1 MFAGSTDQ
9 AWYWALPL
17 TLGKTLVLFVGL
29 LLASRWLLPRLF
41 HEVAASHS
49 AELFVL
55 LALVI
60 VLLTAWLT
68 HLLGL
73 SPALGAFLAGMLLGE
88 SHYRHQ
94 IEADIRPFRD
104 ILLGLFFVSIG
115 MLIDLQLFAHHGLL
129 ILGLTLALLLIK
141 GTVVAILVRGRG
153 SDVET
158 AWRSGLALAQGGE
171 FCFALM
177 AQMQQN
183 QLMPAQIS
191 GPLLAATFCSM
202 VMTPLLLRA
211 APRIATGLHR
221 KPNQEAHLEEI
232 SALNAELHGHVVICG
247 YGRVGQS
254 IGRFLRREQQR
265 FVALDDDPVRVRE
278 AAAGESC
285 VHYGDSRRGDL
296 LSAVGLERARLL
308 VVAVDK
314 TDIAL
319 LILKEARRLSATVP
333 ILVRTRDDSQLAELK
348 EAGAN
353 EVVPELLESSL
364 MLASHALIMLGVEEQ
379 RVQAGVNEVRHSR
392 YKLLRGFYHG
402 AQTNLL
408 GSQGQPKVL
417 MHAVNLV
424 ADAHACGRSLNTLAL
439 EQLGVEIQ
447 GQGVRCVPETPCGCP
462 GHWPP
467 SRPAKHDCS
476 VASGRCGPQVSV
488 LAYGA
493 DLVNRQVGPVI
504 LFLLAQPQAIHRL
517 DQPIHRKT
525 ADQRHD
531 HAQRR
536 TNQLADQAD
545 AAQATQR
552 LLTEDA
558 AGDPAPYM
566 QRPDTQHVVDLPF
579 ALGGDKAPD
588 KQATRHRAGHQRPD
602 RMHQVG
608 AGTDRHQPGQGTV
621 MQEPRIVAT
630 DDQCRHR
637 TADHGH
643 QRVHRHQ
650 ATDALQGLCAHH
662 VEAEPADNQNPRTQR
677 QKRNA
682 RRSERHQPPFA
693 VATLAW
699 PQQPGRNCHS
709 RPYLRKTGRRRRRSA
724 PWRTIAG
731 RTWHA
736 QRSLRK

>member
-1 MFAGSTDQ
+1 MLVFANLLIILASSLVVIALFRRLQLPPVLGYLCVGLLVGPTAFDWVNDNEALPDLAELGVVFLLFSLGLEFSLSKMLALRRVVFGLGSLQVVTSGAVLGGLLALFGMPLAAALMLGTGLALSSTAIVSKELTSLGEIFSSHGQNAIGVLLFQDVIAVLLLTLVPVFAGSSDQ

-211 APRIATGLHR
+211 APRIAAGLHR

-447 GQGVRCVPETPCGCP
+447 GLQRDGRELEVDADTTLHAGDTVRV
-462 GHWPP
+462 
-467 SRPAKHDCS
+467 
-476 VASGRCGPQVSV
+476 SGP
-488 LAYGA
+488 LA
-493 DLVNRQVGPVI
+493 
-504 LFLLAQPQAIHRL
+504 AIE
-517 DQPIHRKT
+517 
-525 ADQRHD
+525 ACE
-531 HAQRR
+531 A
-536 TNQLADQAD
+536 
-545 AAQATQR
+545 R
-552 LLTEDA
+552 LL
-558 AGDPAPYM
+558 
-566 QRPDTQHVVDLPF
+566 
-579 ALGGDKAPD
+579 GG
-588 KQATRHRAGHQRPD
+588 
-602 RMHQVG
+602 
-608 AGTDRHQPGQGTV
+608 
-621 MQEPRIVAT
+621 
-630 DDQCRHR
+630 
-637 TADHGH
+637 
-643 QRVHRHQ
+643 
-650 ATDALQGLCAHH
+650 
-662 VEAEPADNQNPRTQR
+662 
-677 QKRNA
+677 
-682 RRSERHQPPFA
+682 
-693 VATLAW
+693 
-699 PQQPGRNCHS
+699 
-709 RPYLRKTGRRRRRSA
+709 
-724 PWRTIAG
+724 
-731 RTWHA
+731 
-736 QRSLRK
+736 

>member
-1 MFAGSTDQ
+1 MLVFANLLIILASSLVVIALFRRLQLPPVLGYLCVGLLVGPTAFGWVNDNENLPDLAELGVVFLLFSLGLEFSLSKMLALRRVVFGLGSLQVACTGAALGSLLVFFGMPLVAALMLGAGLALSSTAIVSKELSSLGEIFSSHGQNAIGVLLFQDVVAVLLLTLVPVFAGSSDQ
-9 AWYWALPL
+9 AWYWALPI
-17 TLGKTLVLFVGL
+17 TLGKTVVLFVGL

-104 ILLGLFFVSIG
+104 ILLGVFFVSIG
-115 MLIDLQLFAHHGLL
+115 MLIDLQLFADHGLL

-141 GTVVAILVRGRG
+141 GAVVAILVKLRG
-153 SDVET
+153 SDAET

-183 QLMPAQIS
+183 QLMPADIS
-191 GPLLAATFCSM
+191 GLLLAATFCSM
-202 VMTPLLLRA
+202 VLTPLLLRA
-211 APRIATGLHR
+211 APRIAARLHR
-221 KPNQEAHLEEI
+221 KPNQEAQLEEI

-308 VVAVDK
+308 VIAVDK
-314 TDIAL
+314 TDIAML
-319 LILKEARRLSATVP
+319 VLKEARRRNATVP

-348 EAGAN
+348 AAGAN

-364 MLASHALIMLGVEEQ
+364 MLASHALIMLGVGEPQ
-379 RVQAGVNEVRHSR
+379 VQARVNEVRHTR

-408 GSQGQPKVL
+408 GTQGQPKVL
-417 MHAVNLV
+417 MHAVNLAV
-424 ADAHACGRSLNTLAL
+424 DAHACGQSINTLEL
-439 EQLGVEIQ
+439 EQLGVEVQ
-447 GQGVRCVPETPCGCP
+447 GLQRAGQELEVDGDTALHAGDTVLM
-462 GHWPP
+462 
-467 SRPAKHDCS
+467 
-476 VASGRCGPQVSV
+476 SGT
-488 LAYGA
+488 LA
-493 DLVNRQVGPVI
+493 
-504 LFLLAQPQAIHRL
+504 AIE
-517 DQPIHRKT
+517 
-525 ADQRHD
+525 ACE
-531 HAQRR
+531 A
-536 TNQLADQAD
+536 
-545 AAQATQR
+545 R
-552 LLTEDA
+552 LL
-558 AGDPAPYM
+558 
-566 QRPDTQHVVDLPF
+566 
-579 ALGGDKAPD
+579 GG
-588 KQATRHRAGHQRPD
+588 
-602 RMHQVG
+602 
-608 AGTDRHQPGQGTV
+608 
-621 MQEPRIVAT
+621 
-630 DDQCRHR
+630 
-637 TADHGH
+637 
-643 QRVHRHQ
+643 
-650 ATDALQGLCAHH
+650 
-662 VEAEPADNQNPRTQR
+662 
-677 QKRNA
+677 
-682 RRSERHQPPFA
+682 
-693 VATLAW
+693 
-699 PQQPGRNCHS
+699 
-709 RPYLRKTGRRRRRSA
+709 
-724 PWRTIAG
+724 
-731 RTWHA
+731 
-736 QRSLRK
+736 